1 MTTARNV
8 VLIVLLG
15 WIDFSSGGNKN
26 LVRRRE
32 MRKFLA
38 GRADSL
44 HPTSRENPVYI
55 YIYIYIY
62 NNYIYIYY
70 IYNRYY
76 TDTYIKELCQQVSRY
91 NGKVP
96 CTSHTTCAKV
106 AIFCQIWALP
116 VSQIYMDIFSLV
128 CSVFVIQ

>member
-26 LVRRRE
+26 LVWRRE
-32 MRKFLA
+32 MRKVLA

-55 YIYIYIY
+55 YIYIII
-62 NNYIYIYY
+62 IYIYY
-70 IYNRYY
+70 I
-76 TDTYIKELCQQVSRY
+76 
-91 NGKVP
+91 
-96 CTSHTTCAKV
+96 
-106 AIFCQIWALP
+106 
-116 VSQIYMDIFSLV
+116 
-128 CSVFVIQ
+128 